1 MENVGEVMADV
12 GNWEEVGGTFGLGV
26 PPSKLQEIS
35 RLSTT
40 KERSLAV
47 GKYWVETYPHASWE
61 NLARVLYQ
69 RGEKKALE
77 VIKQYLHE
85 GMYSEFFLNVS
96 LLATSVQV
104 FATPK

>member
-1 MENVGEVMADV
+1 MADV

-69 RGEKKALE
+69 RREKKALE

-85 GMYSEFFLNVS
+85 GMYSEFFLNIS
-96 LLATSVQV
+96 LPATSVQV